1 MSRTYR
7 LVRVGLVFAGA
18 SIALFAALGGTA
30 GASEQAA
37 VPLAKR
43 ALVADNA
50 KKLGG
55 QTAAQIVAAAA
66 KAGAALS
73 AATPGPAST
82 TAGLTVI
89 KTGSGQVASES
100 INGLDVTC
108 DAGKLVGGGFS
119 SDGAVIIVDSYPKS
133 DTTWSAGGLNLGTS
147 TANFTVYAI
156 CQK

>member
-1 MSRTYR
+1 MRA
-7 LVRVGLVFAGA
+7 GLVLAGA
-18 SIALFAALGGTA
+18 SIALFASFGGTA

-73 AATPGPAST
+73 ATTPGPAST
-82 TAGLTVI
+82 TTGLTVI
-89 KTGSGQVASES
+89 KTGTGQIATES

-119 SDGAVIIVDSYPKS
+119 SDGAVLIVDSYPKS
-133 DTTWSAGGLNLGTS
+133 DVTWSAGGLNIGS
-147 TANFTVYAI
+147 GTANFTVYAI